1 MSKGIADELQGI
13 SLGDHRLNQRSR
25 KVIEALA
32 ANPEASVNAATNG
45 WADTQAAYRLF
56 NNPNVSP
63 EQILK
68 PHREA
73 TMRRIRE
80 HPVVV
85 LVQDTTELDYT
96 GHPASD
102 ALGLNKVSRLGFYH
116 HVQLALT
123 PDHLPLGVVATE
135 SFDREPDTL
144 GKQPRNDHLPS
155 ENKESFRGLK
165 GYREACALAQQCPQ
179 TKIIS
184 VADSEADLYD
194 IFHSA
199 QEQTQPRAD
208 DLIRAHENRNT
219 PEVNREVSRRT
230 DHKVR
235 DRVAQSPWQT
245 QYTIDLSVTPKREAR
260 QATLAVRAISVAVRP
275 PSVRTDLSTITHH
288 VISVE
293 EVNGPGDGTDI
304 SWMLMTTLSIETVQD
319 VLKAIQYYVARWGVE
334 TYFRTLKTGCQVE
347 KKSAGNQVAAAQLPG
362 ILQHHRLASSAPDL
376 PQSNQS

>member
-235 DRVAQSPWQT
+235 DRVAQSPC
-245 QYTIDLSVTPKREAR
+245 SHNTP
-260 QATLAVRAISVAVRP
+260 
-275 PSVRTDLSTITHH
+275 ST
-288 VISVE
+288 
-293 EVNGPGDGTDI
+293 
-304 SWMLMTTLSIETVQD
+304 
-319 VLKAIQYYVARWGVE
+319 
-334 TYFRTLKTGCQVE
+334 
-347 KKSAGNQVAAAQLPG
+347 
-362 ILQHHRLASSAPDL
+362 
-376 PQSNQS
+376 